1 MPQTGYKNAQELFSY
16 QGKVPRY
23 SGSSSQSYSLGFGL
37 HHRIGCQP
45 TKAGRSISD
54 LLETDSKGMA
64 SSTL

>member
-23 SGSSSQSYSLGFGL
+23 RRSSSQSYSLGFGL
-37 HHRIGCQP
+37 HPRIGRQP
-45 TKAGRSISD
+45 TKAGRSIID